1 MEEKP
6 MNESGAWAYKD
17 MRFLV
22 LQGANTTM
30 DDDGLV
36 VGHTPR
42 GQVVI
47 NIRHIMAFYDNT
59 IIVDGH
65 KIRVM
70 ETADEIRKLM
80 RLV

>member
-1 MEEKP
+1 

-22 LQGANTTM
+22 LQRANTTM

-59 IIVDGH
+59 VIVDGH

>member
-1 MEEKP
+1 MGK
-6 MNESGAWAYKD
+6 NGAWTYKD
-17 MRFLV
+17 MHFLV

-42 GQVVI
+42 GQVII